1 MNVSPFKKGHSAL
14 ILGGGPIGL
23 AVIQAL
29 LARGAD
35 KIIVSEV
42 STRRSQFAKD
52 FGAHYVVNPTKE
64 ELNKAVREINGG
76 EGVDV
81 VFDAA
86 GVQAALDAAVLALK
100 ARGTYINIAVWKERA
115 TLVPNQFL
123 FSQCTIFLRRGVF
136 GLTTTRRT
144 NIQRSSDLPG
154 RGVSRSFRCHLI
166 RYSRSSPLDFKR
178 C

>member
-23 AVIQAL
+23 AVTQAL

-52 FGAHYVVNPTKE
+52 FGAHYVVNPSNE
-64 ELNKAVREINGG
+64 DLNKAVRDINGG
-76 EGVDV
+76 DGVDV

-86 GVQAALDAAVLALK
+86 GVQAALDSAVLALK
-100 ARGTYINIAVWKERA
+100 ARGTYINIAVWKEKA

-123 FSQCTIFLRRGVF
+123 FSQCTILRGEVF
-136 GLTTTRRT
+136 RLTTTRRT
-144 NIQRSSDLPG
+144 NIQGSSYLPG
-154 RGVSRSFRCHLI
+154 RGVSRSFRRHLI
-166 RYSRSSPLDFKR
+166 WYFPSRPLDFVH

>member
-14 ILGGGPIGL
+14 VLGGGPIGL

-29 LARGAD
+29 LAKGAD
-35 KIIVSEV
+35 RIIVSEV

-52 FGAHYVVNPTKE
+52 FGAHYLVNPSKE
-64 ELNKAVREINGG
+64 DLNKAVRGINGV

-86 GVQAALDAAVLALK
+86 GVQAALDSAVLALK
-100 ARGTYINIAVWKERA
+100 ARGTYVNIAVWKEKA

-123 FSQCTIFLRRGVF
+123 FSQCSLLFWSGISG
-136 GLTTTRRT
+136 
-144 NIQRSSDLPG
+144 
-154 RGVSRSFRCHLI
+154 
-166 RYSRSSPLDFKR
+166 
-178 C
+178 